1 MSEDLTDAEMLALV
15 QASLEK
21 RKKYPPDMGFHP
33 FRWHDPTK
41 LKTPWLEGYLDLRGK
56 ISDQNALN
64 KYLCD
69 AVADSSALADRSRGA
84 MMGLMLGDA
93 LGMPLEFSARDA
105 KHVSDLE
112 KGGPFNLERG
122 YWTDDSSLAFC
133 TAYSLSKCAGFDPRH
148 MMECYSFWYRYGVFS
163 STEECFDIGNATRHA
178 IESYL
183 RSGDPYAGSADP
195 KTAGNG
201 SLMRLAPIPIFYSD
215 DFPRTVHFA
224 AESSKLTHKAIEAVD
239 ACRYFAA
246 LLYGA
251 LNGESKE
258 KMLDGLYSP
267 EPDYWDL
274 HPLTPSVKKIALG
287 SYKNK
292 ARGEISSSG
301 YVIDTLEAALWA
313 FYRNDDFRSG
323 ALEAVNLADD
333 SDTVGAVYGQLAGAF
348 YGEMELPFDWMR
360 KLYKLQAAYH
370 FAQDLLQAKTE
381 NPRHAEPATAGN

>member
-1 MSEDLTDAEMLALV
+1 
-15 QASLEK
+15 
-21 RKKYPPDMGFHP
+21 MGFHP
-33 FRWHDPTK
+33 FRWHDSTK

-56 ISDQNALN
+56 TADKNALYE
-64 KYLCD
+64 YLRR
-69 AVADSSALADRSRGA
+69 AGADSSELADRSRGA
-84 MMGLMLGDA
+84 TMGLMLGDA
-93 LGMPLEFSARDA
+93 LGMPLEFGARDA
-105 KHVSDLE
+105 RHVSGLE

-133 TAYSLSKCAGFDPRH
+133 TAYSLSKCAGFNPQH
-148 MMECYSFWYRYGVFS
+148 MMECYSLWYRYGAFS
-163 STEECFDIGNATRHA
+163 STEECFDIGNATRQA

-183 RSGDPYAGSADP
+183 RSGEPYSGSADP

-201 SLMRLAPIPIFYSD
+201 SLMKLAPIPIFYSG
-215 DFPRTVHFA
+215 DFQRTMHFA

-251 LNGESKE
+251 LNGESKA
-258 KMLDGLYSP
+258 KILDGLYSP
-267 EPDYWDL
+267 VPDYWDL

-287 SYKNK
+287 SYKSK
-292 ARGEISSSG
+292 ERSQISSSG

-370 FAQDLLQAKTE
+370 FAQDLLQARAE
-381 NPRHAEPATAGN
+381 NLRHAEPAPPGN

>member
-1 MSEDLTDAEMLALV
+1 MSENLTDAEMLAVV
-15 QASLEK
+15 QVSLEQ
-21 RKKYPPDMGFHP
+21 RKKYPADMGFHP
-33 FRWHDPTK
+33 LRWHDSTK
-41 LKTPWLEGYLDLRGK
+41 LKTPWLEGYLDLRRK
-56 ISDQNALN
+56 ISDKTALYE
-64 KYLCD
+64 YLRD
-69 AVADSSALADRSRGA
+69 AETDSSALADRSRGA

-93 LGMPLEFSARDA
+93 LGMPLEFSKRDTR
-105 KHVSDLE
+105 HVSDLE
-112 KGGPFNLERG
+112 KGGPFNLDRG

-133 TAYSLSKCAGFDPRH
+133 TAYSLYKCSGFNPRH

-163 STEECFDIGNATRHA
+163 STEECFDIGNATRQA

-183 RSGDPYAGSADP
+183 RSGEPYAGSPDP

-215 DFPRTVHFA
+215 DFHRTVHFA

-251 LNGESKE
+251 LNGESKA
-258 KMLDGLYSP
+258 KILNGLYSP
-267 EPDYWDL
+267 EPGYWDQ

-292 ARGEISSSG
+292 DRSQISSSG

-313 FYRNDDFRSG
+313 FHRNDDFRSG

-348 YGEMELPFDWMR
+348 YGEMELPFDWIR

-370 FAQDLLQAKTE
+370 FAQDLLQAKNE
-381 NPRHAEPATAGN
+381 SLLHAEPATAAD

>member
-1 MSEDLTDAEMLALV
+1 MSENLTDDEMLAVV

-21 RKKYPPDMGFHP
+21 RKKYPADMGFHP
-33 FRWHDPTK
+33 LRWHDSTK
-41 LKTPWLEGYLDLRGK
+41 LKTPCLEGYLDLRRK
-56 ISDQNALN
+56 ISDKTALVE
-64 KYLCD
+64 YLRD
-69 AVADSSALADRSRGA
+69 AGADSSALADRSRGA

-93 LGMPLEFSARDA
+93 LGMPLEFSARDT

-112 KGGPFNLERG
+112 KGGPFNLDRG

-163 STEECFDIGNATRHA
+163 STEECFDIGNATRQA

-183 RSGDPYAGSADP
+183 RSGDPYSGSADP

-201 SLMRLAPIPIFYSD
+201 SLMRIAAIPIFYSD
-215 DFPRTVHFA
+215 DFQRTVHFA
-224 AESSKLTHKAIEAVD
+224 AESSKLTHKAIEAID

-251 LNGESKE
+251 LNGISKE
-258 KMLDGLYSP
+258 EILGGLYSP

-292 ARGEISSSG
+292 DRSEISSSG

-348 YGEMELPFDWMR
+348 YGEMELPFDWIR
-360 KLYKLQAAYH
+360 KTYKLQAAYH
-370 FAQDLLQAKTE
+370 FAQDLLQAKNE
-381 NPRHAEPATAGN
+381 SLLHAEPATAAD

>member
-1 MSEDLTDAEMLALV
+1 MTTDKNPGAA
-15 QASLEK
+15 LEK
-21 RKKYPPDMGFHP
+21 IYRVLEKQKKYPKDMGFHP
-33 FRWHDPTK
+33 FRWHDRTK
-41 LKTPWLEGYLDLRGK
+41 LKTPWLENYLDLRDDNAGK
-56 ISDQNALN
+56 SALSSF
-64 KYLCD
+64 LRE
-69 AVADSSALADRSRGA
+69 AGADSSPLADRSRGA
-84 MMGLMLGDA
+84 LLGLMLGDA
-93 LGMPLEFSARDA
+93 LGMPLEFSKRDT

-112 KGGPFNLERG
+112 KGGPFNLDCG

-133 TAYSLSKCAGFDPRH
+133 TAYSLSKCSGFNPEH
-148 MMECYSFWYRYGVFS
+148 MMESYSLWYRYGVFS
-163 STEECFDIGNATRHA
+163 STEECFDIGNATRQA

-183 RSGDPYAGSADP
+183 RSGEPYSGSADP

-201 SLMRLAPIPIFYSD
+201 SLMKLAPIPIFYSD
-215 DFPRTVHFA
+215 DFQRTVHFA

-258 KMLDGLYSP
+258 KILGELYSP
-267 EPDYWDL
+267 EPDYWDQ
-274 HPLTPSVKKIALG
+274 HPLTSSVRKIALG

-292 ARGEISSSG
+292 DRSQISSSG

-313 FYRNDDFRSG
+313 FYRNENFRSG

-348 YGEMELPFDWMR
+348 YGEMELPFDWIR

-370 FAQDLLQAKTE
+370 FAQDLLQAK
-381 NPRHAEPATAGN
+381 NQRLLHAEPATAAD

>member
-1 MSEDLTDAEMLALV
+1 M
-15 QASLEK
+15 
-21 RKKYPPDMGFHP
+21 
-33 FRWHDPTK
+33 
-41 LKTPWLEGYLDLRGK
+41 DLRDDNAGK
-56 ISDQNALN
+56 SALN
-64 KYLCD
+64 NFLRETG
-69 AVADSSALADRSRGA
+69 ADSFPLADRSRGA
-84 MMGLMLGDA
+84 LLGLMLGDA
-93 LGMPLEFSARDA
+93 LGMPLEFSKRDT

-133 TAYSLSKCAGFDPRH
+133 TAYSLSKCVGFDARH
-148 MMECYSFWYRYGVFS
+148 MMECYSLWYRYGAFS
-163 STEECFDIGNATRHA
+163 STEECFDIGNATRQA
-178 IESYL
+178 IENYL
-183 RSGDPYAGSADP
+183 RTGEPYSGSAHP

-215 DFPRTVHFA
+215 DFQRTVHFA
-224 AESSKLTHKAIEAVD
+224 AESSKLTHKAVEAVD

-251 LNGESKE
+251 LNGESKG
-258 KMLDGLYSP
+258 KILDGLYAP
-267 EPDYWDL
+267 APDYWDQ

-292 ARGEISSSG
+292 SRDQISSSG

-323 ALEAVNLADD
+323 ALEAVNLAND

-348 YGEMELPFDWMR
+348 YGEMELPFDWIR

-370 FAQDLLQAKTE
+370 FPQDLLQAKTE
-381 NPRHAEPATAGN
+381 NARHVEAAAAAD

>member
-1 MSEDLTDAEMLALV
+1 MTADKNTEAALAHIYKV
-15 QASLEK
+15 LEK
-21 RKKYPPDMGFHP
+21 RKKYPEDMGFYP
-33 FRWHDPTK
+33 FRWHDKAK
-41 LKTPWLEGYLDLRGK
+41 LKTPWLEDYLELREDNVDK
-56 ISDQNALN
+56 CALN
-64 KYLCD
+64 SYLHE
-69 AVADSSALADRSRGA
+69 AGADSSSLADRSRGSLL
-84 MMGLMLGDA
+84 GLMLGDA
-93 LGMPLEFSARDA
+93 LGMPLEFSKRDT

-112 KGGPFNLERG
+112 KGGPFNLDRG

-133 TAYSLSKCAGFDPRH
+133 TAYSLSKCSGFNPRH
-148 MMECYSFWYRYGVFS
+148 MMECYSFWYSYGVFS
-163 STEECFDIGNATRHA
+163 STEECFDIGNATRQA

-183 RSGDPYAGSADP
+183 RSGEPYSGSADP
-195 KTAGNG
+195 KSAGNG

-215 DFPRTVHFA
+215 DFHRTVHFA

-246 LLYGA
+246 LLYGV
-251 LNGESKE
+251 LNGESKA
-258 KMLDGLYSP
+258 KILGGLYSP
-267 EPDYWDL
+267 ESDYWDL

-292 ARGEISSSG
+292 DRSQISSSG

-313 FYRNDDFRSG
+313 FYRNDNFRSG

-348 YGEMELPFDWMR
+348 YGEMELPFDWIR

-370 FAQDLLQAKTE
+370 FAQDLLQAK
-381 NPRHAEPATAGN
+381 NKSLLQPEPANAAD

>member
-1 MSEDLTDAEMLALV
+1 
-15 QASLEK
+15 
-21 RKKYPPDMGFHP
+21 MGFFP
-33 FRWHDPTK
+33 LRWHDSTK
-41 LKTPWLEGYLDLRGK
+41 LKTPWLEGYLDLRRK
-56 ISDQNALN
+56 ISDKTALSE
-64 KYLCD
+64 YLRD
-69 AVADSSALADRSRGA
+69 AGADSSALADRSRGA

-105 KHVSDLE
+105 KHVYGLE
-112 KGGPFNLERG
+112 KGGPFNLKRG

-133 TAYSLSKCAGFDPRH
+133 TAYSLSRCAGFDPRH
-148 MMECYSFWYRYGVFS
+148 MMESYSFWYRYGVFS
-163 STEECFDIGNATRHA
+163 STEECFDIGNATRQA

-183 RSGDPYAGSADP
+183 RSGEPYSGSADP

-215 DFPRTVHFA
+215 DFPRAVHFA
-224 AESSKLTHKAIEAVD
+224 AESSKLTHKAIEPVD

-258 KMLDGLYSP
+258 KILDGLYSP
-267 EPDYWDL
+267 EPEYWDR

-287 SYKNK
+287 SYKT
-292 ARGEISSSG
+292 RERSQISSSG

-348 YGEMELPFDWMR
+348 YGEMELPFDWIR

-381 NPRHAEPATAGN
+381 NLGFVEPAIAGN